1 MNVLDRKLFRDLM
14 RLKGQALTIALVV
27 AVGVANYI
35 TLRSA
40 WRALGDSRA
49 TYYEEYRFADV
60 FARLKR
66 APDSVADQIHDVRG
80 VATVYPRVVEE
91 VRRHF
96 NCSDLEGAELEGQ
109 GGDGTALTHW
119 EKRIF
124 QNEAMTGTVHT
135 ENPVYSR
142 LTFALLEDSGWYLPN
157 YDLASPKRR
166 DITLQPCAFDNERKK
181 VLRTFFLSW
190 VVGGI
195 SEKYVLTHSITRS
208 LDLVI

>member
-1 MNVLDRKLFRDLM
+1 MERPWNVRSGTLTRTIDLM
-14 RLKGQALTIALVV
+14 VT
-27 AVGVANYI
+27 
-35 TLRSA
+35 
-40 WRALGDSRA
+40 
-49 TYYEEYRFADV
+49 
-60 FARLKR
+60 
-66 APDSVADQIHDVRG
+66 
-80 VATVYPRVVEE
+80 PRVVEE

-96 NCSDLEGAELEGQ
+96 NCSDLEGAELEDQ

-166 DITLQPCAFDNERKK
+166 DITLPPCAFDNERKK